1 MKYMEDASD
10 HAIIERVLSG
20 DVEQYARLVERHY
33 CAERCI
39 MCDIE

>member
-10 HAIIERVLSG
+10 GAIIERVLSG
-20 DVEQYARLVERHY
+20 DDEQFARLVERHY